1 MGDSRTKN
9 ASRNM
14 FWGILNRVVVLVL
27 PFITR
32 TIILYLLG
40 ANYLG
45 VGTLFSS
52 ILSFLS
58 LTELGFGTAIVYAMY
73 KPIARGDKSKIRTLL
88 NYYKILYR
96 KIGIVMLAI
105 GTLLVPFIPYLIKGD
120 TPENINIYIL
130 YYIYLLNSVVSYFF
144 AGYRSSLLI
153 AHQREDISTKVVTAV
168 NIGVQAFQIVALLL
182 TKNFYIYAFVPI
194 IGTLI
199 TNALYYQLTKKIYPD
214 IQPEGNIDFQTKK
227 NIHKK
232 ISGLIGTKLNSIVIH
247 SADTIVISTFLGLTM
262 TAQYGNYYLIFNAV
276 CGIIGVLF
284 SAITA
289 GIGNKL
295 VMDSIEE
302 NYKLF
307 CRLSYLNAAIV
318 CWGSCC
324 FLCLY
329 EPFMTVWV
337 KKDLCLGTAFVI
349 LMVLYFYIYQIQKTI
364 LTFKDAAGL
373 WNMDKLRPY
382 VSMIINLVSNIILV
396 NFIGIYGIVIST
408 IIAFFISLP
417 WVNKVLFDNLFHM
430 RPIRN
435 LVGIGGYFV
444 LTMIAAVA
452 TYFVCMICSDGLIG
466 IIQRFMIC
474 CIIPNIIFVLATLRS
489 DEFKYWK
496 SFALNMI
503 KK

>member
-232 ISGLIGTKLNSIVIH
+232 
-247 SADTIVISTFLGLTM
+247 D
-262 TAQYGNYYLIFNAV
+262 
-276 CGIIGVLF
+276 
-284 SAITA
+284 
-289 GIGNKL
+289 
-295 VMDSIEE
+295 
-302 NYKLF
+302 
-307 CRLSYLNAAIV
+307 
-318 CWGSCC
+318 
-324 FLCLY
+324 
-329 EPFMTVWV
+329 
-337 KKDLCLGTAFVI
+337 
-349 LMVLYFYIYQIQKTI
+349 
-364 LTFKDAAGL
+364 
-373 WNMDKLRPY
+373 
-382 VSMIINLVSNIILV
+382 
-396 NFIGIYGIVIST
+396 
-408 IIAFFISLP
+408 
-417 WVNKVLFDNLFHM
+417 
-430 RPIRN
+430 
-435 LVGIGGYFV
+435 
-444 LTMIAAVA
+444 
-452 TYFVCMICSDGLIG
+452 
-466 IIQRFMIC
+466 
-474 CIIPNIIFVLATLRS
+474 
-489 DEFKYWK
+489 
-496 SFALNMI
+496 
-503 KK
+503 